1 MNKCKL
7 TGYVQNIQT
16 QTGTRAD
23 GSQWLKY
30 SFTLASMLGKTP
42 NNINCYTWHSN
53 LGKSL
58 VNGQQIEL
66 TAYWPVNKEYLG
78 KDGLQKSFL
87 TLEVI
92 EIENIQVAT
101 KQQAE
106 TSPFD
111 TKQAIAQIESDDEL
125 VNTDDVFAELE
136 KITSEPTKLYTYTF
150 LAQDETD
157 AIAFGQRIQIA
168 GYDPQIKKEKVATKN
183 VIQISVELKESVSQ
197 SFDAIYKIYKDKT
210 IAQHKKQQ
218 AVSNDDGIKDAF
230 GNVYSKSQVANT
242 INQINQDVQSKLIKG
257 DVEIDLGK
265 HTFSVNPETGEVNAK
280 KQ

>member
-16 QTGTRAD
+16 QMGTRTD
-23 GSQWLKY
+23 GSQWIKY
-30 SFTLASMLGKTP
+30 SFTLASMLGKSP

-66 TAYWPVNKEYLG
+66 IAYWPVNKEYLG

-92 EIENIQVAT
+92 EIANIQVAN
-101 KQQAE
+101 QPQAE

-111 TKQAIAQIESDDEL
+111 TKQAVAQIESESDM
-125 VNTDDVFAELE
+125 VSTDDVFAELE
-136 KITSEPTKLYTYTF
+136 KMVSEPTKLYTYTF
-150 LAQDETD
+150 LAEDETD
-157 AIAFGQRIQIA
+157 AIAFSQRVQIA
-168 GYDPQIKKEKVATKN
+168 GYDPQLKREKVATKD
-183 VIQISVELKESVSQ
+183 VIQISVELKESVSH

-218 AVSNDDGIKDAF
+218 VKPDDGIKDAF

-265 HTFSVNPETGEVNAK
+265 HTFNVDPETGEVNAK

>member
-7 TGYVQNIQT
+7 VGHIQNIQT
-16 QTGTRAD
+16 QTGTRQD
-23 GSQWLKY
+23 GNQWTKY
-30 SFTLASMLGKTP
+30 TFTLASVLGKTP
-42 NNINCYTWHSN
+42 NNISCYTWHSN

-168 GYDPQIKKEKVATKN
+168 GYDPQIRKEKVATKD

>member
-42 NNINCYTWHSN
+42 NNIHCYTWHSN

-58 VNGQQIEL
+58 VNGQHIEL

-136 KITSEPTKLYTYTF
+136 KITSEPIKLYTYTF
-150 LAQDETD
+150 LAEDETD

-168 GYDPQIKKEKVATKN
+168 GYDPQIRKEKVATKD